1 MSRRAGTCVAVSV
14 LAIIAAAALAAAGP
28 RVQREQPAVPAPAT
42 QVRISGTVISRDEPP
57 RPVKHASVRA
67 RDASGRIV
75 ATTTTDDSGHF
86 AFLLE
91 RAGTYYVEAVDDT
104 GRVLGVEDVG
114 QGAINV
120 AAGQNSTTI
129 IRIPGRLPGIALGRT
144 ARTILGAASAAG
156 IAAFA
161 ASGQPASPER

>member
-1 MSRRAGTCVAVSV
+1 MGVAVSA
-14 LAIIAAAALAAAGP
+14 LAIMTATATVAQGP
-28 RVQREQPAVPAPAT
+28 LIQREQPGVPAPAT
-42 QVRISGTVISRDEPP
+42 QARISGMVITRDEPP
-57 RPVKHASVRA
+57 RPAKRATVRA
-67 RDASGRIV
+67 RDAAGQIV
-75 ATTTTDDSGHF
+75 ATTTTDDNGHF
-86 AFLLE
+86 AFLLD
-91 RAGTYYVEAVDDT
+91 RAGTYYVEVVDET
-104 GRVLGVEDVG
+104 GRVLAVEDVG

-129 IRIPGRLPGIALGRT
+129 LRMPGRLPGAGVGRT

>member
-1 MSRRAGTCVAVSV
+1 MSLRAGMGVTVSALVIMTATDTVAQGSR
-14 LAIIAAAALAAAGP
+14 I
-28 RVQREQPAVPAPAT
+28 QREQPAVLAPAT
-42 QVRISGTVISRDEPP
+42 RARISGTVITRDEPP
-57 RPVKHASVRA
+57 RPVKRATVRA
-67 RDASGRIV
+67 RDAAGQIV

-91 RAGTYYVEAVDDT
+91 RAGAYYVELVDEN
-104 GRVLGVEDVG
+104 GRVLAVEDVG

-129 IRIPGRLPGIALGRT
+129 LRMPGRLPGAGVGTAL
-144 ARTILGAASAAG
+144 RTILGAASAAG
-156 IAAFA
+156 IGAFA